1 MDFEALKYLFSNNDD
16 MRSRAQNSV
25 LKSMDN
31 PEFLNVLINSLS
43 SLIQEQPSAE
53 NFNLIQ
59 NICIVLHQEF
69 KSKLNDSSF
78 FSKEQVYFAYIS
90 LFQIVFMLPVQLRHY
105 IIDTFEILFS
115 DFNEINYFELINN
128 CLSLLQQ
135 SSNIEDMTTAL
146 NLVYI
151 WSSRQTLVG
160 ISENKLQHEEFTEKI
175 IQILSPLL
183 KQNLA
188 FLASLPSEFLQY
200 IQNSQ
205 SLQFASLFK
214 NDENAMKEVNE
225 KLKLI
230 DMNIQFIEYSS
241 NIIKPLYRMDKVLI
255 NEFNE
260 IIIVFANVLCLD
272 IQGSK
277 SMIKTKI
284 SICELFSYIVKMF
297 RPQFLAEYKKSFL
310 QNFIV
315 EIGPVIVKSILNS
328 FLVCKDSNL
337 LLELLHVIRVYI
349 EDQIYLDI
357 ILTEDFITK
366 ILIPASFLTDD
377 DLLTFSEI
385 PEQYISFCMILDKD
399 ECRENNSIRKRIT
412 LIVELFKSE
421 YKDLLL
427 KFLCLPSSSPI
438 EAEAKI
444 FLKTVLI
451 FFSKKIANS
460 INIIQETINE
470 IKAQATQVPPFYYSS
485 LLALLSS
492 LEPSDDIYKDNVA
505 ILKDC
510 IEIAVLSLLN
520 FESQVVRF
528 AACDLLK
535 CCIDC
540 NCNHDM
546 RSIYNSMIPIPQ
558 VIEALLYLTTSVQ
571 HQTIGLVI
579 EKLFYLFPDFFLPVA
594 IQVICQFFQIW
605 KSNQSDDNCHQISS
619 LLNCISRIIEELPNN
634 CDAICQLLVILTP
647 EILNSL
653 QNIKSVYQSGAV
665 QLINILGCLS
675 DKIDQPPP
683 EFYEMIFSMIINVG
697 FNQKYFESIERS
709 SPDDSDDEDD
719 ANFIY
724 NNVTNLIE
732 DYTVVIFSLICRKNF
747 FFVGNTVNYVTK
759 IIEALFAVKNDIK
772 LNSSGILIT
781 ICLIQSVAV
790 TARSIP
796 ENSSNSLDSNQF
808 IPLALP
814 SVQFLRS
821 FNVSQQKD
829 DYDQIYNKELF
840 ILSVA
845 VISSALIVN
854 EQMAIQ
860 MLDPQILEIW
870 VNNQWL
876 CQHSSKIQFI
886 HWTTIAFLIMAKYDL
901 NQQGG
906 LLFKMAVEQFLFIKT
921 MDQDDDY
928 NDLDEDDDL
937 LQFKISGFPFDNLTC
952 EQQFKDIDPNDQ
964 RLRFLSE
971 DQLDSL
977 YKYIH

>member
-16 MRSRAQNSV
+16 MRSKAQNSV
-25 LKSMDN
+25 LTSMDN

-69 KSKLNDSSF
+69 KSKLNDTSF

-160 ISENKLQHEEFTEKI
+160 ISKNKLQHEEFAEKI

-230 DMNIQFIEYSS
+230 
-241 NIIKPLYRMDKVLI
+241 
-255 NEFNE
+255 
-260 IIIVFANVLCLD
+260 
-272 IQGSK
+272 
-277 SMIKTKI
+277 
-284 SICELFSYIVKMF
+284 
-297 RPQFLAEYKKSFL
+297 
-310 QNFIV
+310 
-315 EIGPVIVKSILNS
+315 
-328 FLVCKDSNL
+328 
-337 LLELLHVIRVYI
+337 
-349 EDQIYLDI
+349 
-357 ILTEDFITK
+357 
-366 ILIPASFLTDD
+366 
-377 DLLTFSEI
+377 
-385 PEQYISFCMILDKD
+385 
-399 ECRENNSIRKRIT
+399 
-412 LIVELFKSE
+412 
-421 YKDLLL
+421 
-427 KFLCLPSSSPI
+427 
-438 EAEAKI
+438 
-444 FLKTVLI
+444 
-451 FFSKKIANS
+451 
-460 INIIQETINE
+460 E

-697 FNQKYFESIERS
+697 FNQKYFKSIERS
-709 SPDDSDDEDD
+709 SPNDSDDEDD

-781 ICLIQSVAV
+781 ICLIQSAAV

-796 ENSSNSLDSNQF
+796 ENSSNSLDPNQF

-829 DYDQIYNKELF
+829 DYDHIYNKELF